1 MAELT
6 VATPLWVENFA
17 VKRSLPTSRVVLTGM
32 GPRRSRGNRAKIAG
46 DGPLAVMGVAGGLAE
61 DVQPGDVVVASEVRE
76 GLTCVVTLRSSDLAE
91 SLREMGFRVHVGP
104 IVSVPR
110 VAGANERAALARTG
124 AIAVDTETAQLLDGW
139 PGRPLAVVRT
149 IVDTAD
155 APLWRIGTSKR
166 GIHAL
171 ALLRRAAPAVAA
183 WASTIA
189 ITAPER
195 RLDES

>member
-6 VATPLWVENFA
+6 VATPLWVENYA

-32 GPRRSRGNRAKIAG
+32 GPRRSRTNRPKIAG

-61 DVQPGDVVVASEVRE
+61 DVQPGDFVVASEVRE
-76 GLTCVVTLRSSDLAE
+76 GLTCVATLRTHDLAE
-91 SLREMGFRVHVGP
+91 SLRGMGFRAHVGP
-104 IVSVPR
+104 IVSVAR
-110 VAGANERAALARTG
+110 VAGNNERAALATTG
-124 AIAVDTETAQLLDGW
+124 AIAVDTESAQLVENW
-139 PGRPLAVVRT
+139 PGRSVAVVRT

-166 GIHAL
+166 GLQAL

-183 WASTIA
+183 WASTLGL
-189 ITAPER
+189 TT
-195 RLDES
+195 DGD